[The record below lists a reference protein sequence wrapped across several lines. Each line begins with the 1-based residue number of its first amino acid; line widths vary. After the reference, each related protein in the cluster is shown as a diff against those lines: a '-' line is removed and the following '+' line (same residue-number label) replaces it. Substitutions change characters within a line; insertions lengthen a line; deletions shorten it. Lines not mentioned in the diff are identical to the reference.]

1 MKCLKLLKGS
11 LRWVWNLNKRSKV
24 EMSICFKTI
33 EMEEITQ
40 RGHKEWEEGRFE
52 NRIRENSNIKS
63 CLEFLFRAVLKLVR
77 EGEACKGSAV
87 RVARKNSE
95 EVSAAAE
102 DP

>member
-11 LRWVWNLNKRSKV
+11 LRWVWNLNERSEV
-24 EMSICFKTI
+24 EMNICFKTI

-40 RGHKEWEEGRFE
+40 RRHKEWEGRFE
-52 NRIRENSNIKS
+52 NRIWENSNIKS
-63 CLEFLFRAVLKLVR
+63 CLEFLFRVVWKLVR
-77 EGEACKGSAV
+77 EGEACKGSVV
-87 RVARKNSE
+87 REARKNSE